1 MSSFKLSDV
10 PFCFLTIF
18 FLPGE
23 TAFSS
28 PFRATIKKENGASIL
43 LSLPAWQT
51 ALTASRVEE
60 KGGGGSLIDL
70 KALSLFLPL
79 TMLSVFLV
87 LEFLNALNW
96 QSDFEKDVLH
106 MYLLAARSRLLYV
119 GKEALRT

>member
-1 MSSFKLSDV
+1 M
-10 PFCFLTIF
+10 
-18 FLPGE
+18 
-23 TAFSS
+23 
-28 PFRATIKKENGASIL
+28 
-43 LSLPAWQT
+43 
-51 ALTASRVEE
+51 
-60 KGGGGSLIDL
+60 IDL